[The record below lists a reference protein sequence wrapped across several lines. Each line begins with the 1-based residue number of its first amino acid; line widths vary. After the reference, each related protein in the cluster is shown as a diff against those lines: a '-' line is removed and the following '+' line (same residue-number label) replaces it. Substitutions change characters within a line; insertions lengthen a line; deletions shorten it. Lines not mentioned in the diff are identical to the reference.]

1 MALQTDILNRD
12 SKFRYMLLSR
22 LQVDCDY
29 FLGNGN
35 RHEKHL
41 WAGDVEEH
49 ITAMRMLWN
58 SFPADKKPQ
67 WISIEDIEK
76 YEKEMNKKS

>member
-22 LQVDCDY
+22 LQTDCKY

-35 RHEKHL
+35 RYEKHL
-41 WAGDVEEH
+41 WAGNVEEH
-49 ITAMRMLWN
+49 ITAMKMLWN
-58 SFPADKKPQ
+58 SFPADEKPQ
-67 WISIEDIEK
+67 WISIEDIEN
-76 YEKEMNKKS
+76 YEKEMK